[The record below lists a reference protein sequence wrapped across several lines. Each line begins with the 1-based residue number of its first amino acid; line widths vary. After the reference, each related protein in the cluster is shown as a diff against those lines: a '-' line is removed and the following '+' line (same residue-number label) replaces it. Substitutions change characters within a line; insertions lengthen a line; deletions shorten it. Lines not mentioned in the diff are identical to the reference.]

1 MRLENYKKK
10 QIGDKIMV
18 VNIPTFRLR
27 VSNGAL
33 ETERDPEYLFAYV
46 IEAPKGPV
54 LKPTF
59 VQSNAEALEIFGVDF
74 AAHFNQNPQG
84 LLLIRVAYKDMKAA
98 SVTYQV
104 EGLDDIII
112 SRKTKGTGTGTT
124 VVSITK
130 DPDYTG
136 YRLILKIPELGD
148 KTYKGIKNLKTVFQ
162 RINNI
167 AGEYITIEND
177 PANISKETDEKR
189 YTIVA
194 QTGDAVPDITDATNE
209 NATDIGKLQGGS
221 NGSIKIAENGNVGD
235 TIYPAK
241 GFVANTNIQSE
252 SSNTTTTYYNADGSQ
267 EIYVIDETQIKDAAE
282 DFITYTPAGF
292 IAEADKGATLGGTT
306 YYNADGSEEYTVKES
321 NVSAE
326 EDTENEKTIP
336 VYSKN
341 TPETTK
347 IFEQGIQATDPDV
360 YQEITSADGTFVPS
374 DVGAEQRSVA
384 SADQEEAFAK
394 AFRVL
399 EGEDVLGVSVL
410 SASPIA
416 HLVMLEHV
424 QDMNESEV
432 GRLRFG
438 ITAYIPDSFSQEK
451 FEAEIAEQGSPYGDG
466 AISAMSLE
474 AESYNNEYIIYVGQG
489 VEFRPSEGDELQYL
503 PPHKAVQLYTGIRS
517 ALSYKYAIFGGEEKK
532 VLIGVEDV
540 IPFEYNANMGRL
552 KEVMIELNESGVCI
566 FKKEY
571 GDVTFVEGVTTSRS
585 DVLSHES
592 IMSIVAHVSKRL
604 IARCRPYQGQ
614 NLTEDLKATL
624 KTALQGE
631 LQNITDTD
639 KSLIALEQ
647 YNLAPYNVE
656 VSSAA
661 MVRFDEK
668 GSLIRE
674 SKIVVKCKI
683 VPVGALRDIDLGV
696 IVI

>member
-1 MRLENYKKK
+1 
-10 QIGDKIMV
+10 MV

-84 LLLIRVAYKDMKAA
+84 LLLIRVAYKNMKAA

-177 PANISKETDEKR
+177 PANISKETDEER
-189 YTIVA
+189 YAIVA

-241 GFVANTNIQSE
+241 GFVANSDIKTE
-252 SSNTTTTYYNADGSQ
+252 SGSDTTTYYNKDGSQ
-267 EIYVIDETQIKDAAE
+267 EIYVDTSAQIKDAAE
-282 DFITYTPAGF
+282 DFITYTPAGY
-292 IAEADKGATLGGTT
+292 IAEADKESTLGTT
-306 YYNADGSEEYTVKES
+306 YYNADGSEEYSVAAS
-321 NVSAE
+321 AISAE
-326 EDTENEKTIP
+326 EDTENEKTIQI
-336 VYSKN
+336 YSKT

-639 KSLIALEQ
+639 KSIIALDQ

>member
-1 MRLENYKKK
+1 
-10 QIGDKIMV
+10 MV

-177 PANISKETDEKR
+177 PANISKETDEER

-241 GFVANTNIQSE
+241 GFVANSDIKTE
-252 SSNTTTTYYNADGSQ
+252 SGSDTTTYYNEDGSQ
-267 EIYVIDETQIKDAAE
+267 EIYVDTSAQIKDTAE
-282 DFITYTPAGF
+282 EFITYTPAGY
-292 IAEADKGATLGGTT
+292 IAEADKESTLGTT
-306 YYNADGSEEYTVKES
+306 YYNADGSEEYSVAAS
-321 NVSAE
+321 AISAE
-326 EDTENEKTIP
+326 EDTENEKTIQI
-336 VYSKN
+336 YSKT

-639 KSLIALEQ
+639 KSLISLEQ

>member
-1 MRLENYKKK
+1 
-10 QIGDKIMV
+10 MV

-33 ETERDPEYLFAYV
+33 ETQRDPEYLFAYV

-54 LKPTF
+54 LTPTF
-59 VQSNAEALEIFGVDF
+59 VQSNAEALEVFGVDF

-98 SVTYQV
+98 SVTYKV

-112 SRKTKGTGTGTT
+112 KRNSKGTGTGTT
-124 VVSITK
+124 VISITK

-136 YRLILKIPELGD
+136 YRLILRIPELGN

-162 RINNI
+162 RINNV

-177 PANISKETDEKR
+177 PALISKEKDEAK
-189 YTIVA
+189 YAIVA
-194 QTGDAVPDITDATNE
+194 QTGDVVPDITEATNE
-209 NATDIGKLQGGS
+209 SPTDLGKLQGGS
-221 NGSIKIAENGNVGD
+221 NGSIKVAENGSVGD
-235 TIYPAK
+235 IIYTKK
-241 GFVANTNIQSE
+241 GFVAPSAIQAE
-252 SSNTTTTYYNADGSQ
+252 SGDSTTTYYNETGS
-267 EIYVIDETQIKDAAE
+267 ETKFVTTSAEIKDEAFDE
-282 DFITYTPAGF
+282 YVSAGF
-292 IAEADKGATLGGTT
+292 ATEDQIQTTSSALTTT
-306 YYNADGSEEYTVKES
+306 YYNADGSEEKYVQGTLETEATETATVQVYTKQASVE
-321 NVSAE
+321 
-326 EDTENEKTIP
+326 
-336 VYSKN
+336 
-341 TPETTK
+341 
-347 IFEQGIQATDPDV
+347 IFEKIEFTEDPDA
-360 YQEITSADGTFVPS
+360 YQEITSADGTFVPN
-374 DVGAEQRSVA
+374 DVSEELRSVA
-384 SADQEEAFAK
+384 SADQQEAFAK

-438 ITAYIPDSFSQEK
+438 ITAYIPDQFSQDN
-451 FEAEIAEQGSPYGDG
+451 FEAEIEEQGSPYGDG
-466 AISAMSLE
+466 AIAAMSLE

-489 VEFRPSEGDELQYL
+489 VAFRPSEGEEIQYL

-517 ALSYKYAIFGGEEKK
+517 HLNYKYAIFGGEEKK

-540 IPFEYNANMGRL
+540 IPFEYNTNMGRL
-552 KEVMIELNESGVCI
+552 KEIMIELNEAGVCI

-639 KSLIALEQ
+639 KSLISIEQ

>member
-1 MRLENYKKK
+1 
-10 QIGDKIMV
+10 MV

-104 EGLDDIII
+104 KGLDDIII

-177 PANISKETDEKR
+177 PANISKETDEER
-189 YTIVA
+189 YAIVA

-235 TIYPAK
+235 SLYPAK
-241 GFVANTNIQSE
+241 GFVANSDIQSE
-252 SSNTTTTYYNADGSQ
+252 SSSTTETYFNEDGSQEIYVAQGATFKDSEEEFATYTSAGFVKTADDIAAESGISNKTYYNADGSQ
-267 EIYVIDETQIKDAAE
+267 EYFVTG
-282 DFITYTPAGF
+282 TPRALVTEGD
-292 IAEADKGATLGGTT
+292 EADDPAEFTEVYTKQPVAATKV
-306 YYNADGSEEYTVKES
+306 YNKE
-321 NVSAE
+321 
-326 EDTENEKTIP
+326 
-336 VYSKN
+336 
-341 TPETTK
+341 
-347 IFEQGIQATDPDV
+347 IQVTDPDV

-639 KSLIALEQ
+639 KSLISLEQ

>member
-1 MRLENYKKK
+1 
-10 QIGDKIMV
+10 MV

-177 PANISKETDEKR
+177 PANISKETDEER
-189 YTIVA
+189 YAIVA

-241 GFVANTNIQSE
+241 GFVANSDIKTE
-252 SSNTTTTYYNADGSQ
+252 SGSDTTTYYNEDGSQ
-267 EIYVIDETQIKDAAE
+267 EIYVDTSAQIKDTAE
-282 DFITYTPAGF
+282 EFITYTPAGY
-292 IAEADKGATLGGTT
+292 IAEADKESTLGTT
-306 YYNADGSEEYTVKES
+306 YYNADGSEEYSVAAS
-321 NVSAE
+321 AISAE
-326 EDTENEKTIP
+326 EDTENEKTIQI
-336 VYSKN
+336 YSKT

-639 KSLIALEQ
+639 KSLISLEQ

>member
-1 MRLENYKKK
+1 
-10 QIGDKIMV
+10 MV

-84 LLLIRVAYKDMKAA
+84 LLLLRVAYKDMKAA
-98 SVTYQV
+98 SITYKV

-112 SRKTKGTGTGTT
+112 KRNSKGTGTGTT
-124 VVSITK
+124 IVAISK

-136 YRLILKIPELGD
+136 YRLVLKIPELGN

-167 AGEYITIEND
+167 AGEYLEIEND
-177 PANISKETDEKR
+177 PALISKEKDEEK
-189 YTIVA
+189 YAIVA
-194 QTGDAVPDITDATNE
+194 QTGDVVPDITDSTNTE
-209 NATDIGKLQGGS
+209 NATDLGKLHISAAGETTFYNADGS
-221 NGSIKIAENGNVGD
+221 ETYKTDAEPKSSAED
-235 TIYPAK
+235 ESFITYTSA
-241 GFVANTNIQSE
+241 GFVAPSDISDDGE
-252 SSNTTTTYYNADGSQ
+252 TTYYNADGSQ
-267 EIYVIDETQIKDAAE
+267 TIKTSASPVSEATEEATTQVYTKNVAATTE
-282 DFITYTPAGF
+282 VF
-292 IAEADKGATLGGTT
+292 EKGAQL
-306 YYNADGSEEYTVKES
+306 
-321 NVSAE
+321 
-326 EDTENEKTIP
+326 
-336 VYSKN
+336 
-341 TPETTK
+341 
-347 IFEQGIQATDPDV
+347 TDPDN
-360 YQEITSADGTFVPS
+360 YEELTNDDGTFVPS
-374 DVGAEQRSVA
+374 ELTDPTQRAVA
-384 SADQEEAFAK
+384 SAYQQDVFAK

-410 SASPIA
+410 SASPVA

-438 ITAYIPDSFSQEK
+438 ITAYIPEDFSQEA
-451 FEAEIAEQGSPYGDG
+451 FEAEIEEQGSPYGDG

-474 AESYNNEYIIYVGQG
+474 AEAYNNEYIIYVGQG
-489 VEFRPSEGDELQYL
+489 VAFRPSQGEELQYL

-517 ALSYKYAIFGGEEKK
+517 RLNYKYAIFGGEEKK

-540 IPFEYNANMGRL
+540 IPFEYNTNMGRL
-552 KEVMIELNESGVCI
+552 KEIMIELNESGVCI

-639 KSLIALEQ
+639 KSLISIDE
-647 YNLAPYNVE
+647 YNLTPYNVE

>member
-1 MRLENYKKK
+1 
-10 QIGDKIMV
+10 MV

-84 LLLIRVAYKDMKAA
+84 LLLLRVAYKDMKAA

-112 SRKTKGTGTGTT
+112 KRNSKGTGTGTT
-124 VVSITK
+124 IVAITK

-136 YRLILKIPELGD
+136 YRLVLKIPELGD

-167 AGEYITIEND
+167 AGDYITIEND
-177 PANISKETDEKR
+177 PALISKEKDPEK
-189 YTIVA
+189 YAIVA
-194 QTGDAVPDITDATNE
+194 QTGDVVPDVKDATNE
-209 NATDIGKLQGGS
+209 SATDIGKLQGGS

-235 TIYPAK
+235 TIYPAR
-241 GFVANTNIQSE
+241 GFVANTDIQSA
-252 SSNTTTTYYNADGSQ
+252 SSDATTTYYNADGSQ
-267 EIYVIDETQIKDAAE
+267 EIYVATEAQIKDAAE

-306 YYNADGSEEYTVKES
+306 YYNADGSEEYTVS
-321 NVSAE
+321 ASAISAE
-326 EDTENEKTIP
+326 EDTENGKTIP
-336 VYSKN
+336 IYSKN
-341 TPETTK
+341 TPDTTK

-360 YQEITSADGTFVPS
+360 YQEITSEDGTFVPT

-384 SADQEEAFAK
+384 SADQQEAFAK

-438 ITAYIPDSFSQEK
+438 ITAYIPDGFSQEA
-451 FEAEIAEQGSPYGDG
+451 FEAEIEEQGSPYGDG
-466 AISAMSLE
+466 SIAAMSLE
-474 AESYNNEYIIYVGQG
+474 AESYNNEYFIYVGQG
-489 VEFRPSEGDELQYL
+489 VAFRPSEGEEIQYL

-517 ALSYKYAIFGGEEKK
+517 RLNYKYAIFGGEEKK
-532 VLIGVEDV
+532 VLVGVEDV
-540 IPFEYNANMGRL
+540 IPFEYNTNMGRL
-552 KEVMIELNESGVCI
+552 KEIMIELNESGVCI

-639 KSLIALEQ
+639 KSLIAIDQ
-647 YNLAPYNVE
+647 YNLTPYNVE

>member
-1 MRLENYKKK
+1 
-10 QIGDKIMV
+10 MV

-54 LKPTF
+54 LTPTF

-84 LLLIRVAYKDMKAA
+84 LMLIRVAYKDMKAA
-98 SVTYQV
+98 SVTYKV
-104 EGLDDIII
+104 AGLDDIVIT
-112 SRKTKGTGTGTT
+112 RNTKGTGTGTT
-124 VVSITK
+124 IVSITK

-136 YRLILKIPELGD
+136 YRLILRIPELGD

-167 AGEYITIEND
+167 AGDYISIEND
-177 PANISKETDEKR
+177 PAKISKETDEAK
-189 YTIVA
+189 YEIISK
-194 QTGDAVPDITDATNE
+194 TGEAVPDITETTNE
-209 NATDIGKLQGGS
+209 NETDIGKLQGGS
-221 NGSIKIAENGNVGD
+221 NGFIKIAENGNIGD
-235 TIYPAK
+235 TIYPAR
-241 GFVANTNIQSE
+241 GYVLDSNIKTVSG
-252 SSNTTTTYYNADGSQ
+252 SDTTTYYNNDGSQ
-267 EIYVIDETQIKDAAE
+267 EFYVDTAAQIKDAAD
-282 DFITYTPAGF
+282 DFITYTPAGY
-292 IAEADKGATLGGTT
+292 IAETDKGAASGST
-306 YYNADGSEEYTVKES
+306 YYNATGSEEYSVLA
-321 NVSAE
+321 SAISE
-326 EDTENEKTIP
+326 NEDTENNKTILI
-336 VYSKN
+336 YSKN
-341 TPETTK
+341 VPDTTQ

-374 DVGAEQRSVA
+374 DVGVEQRSVA

-438 ITAYIPDSFSQEK
+438 ITAYIPDSFTQEN
-451 FEAEIAEQGSPYGDG
+451 FEAEIIEQGSPYGDG
-466 AISAMSLE
+466 AIASMSLE
-474 AESYNNEYIIYVGQG
+474 AESYNNEYIIYIGQG

-517 ALSYKYAIFGGEEKK
+517 ALSYKNAIFGGEEKK

-639 KSLIALEQ
+639 KSLISIDQ

>member
-1 MRLENYKKK
+1 
-10 QIGDKIMV
+10 MV

-177 PANISKETDEKR
+177 PANISKETDEEK
-189 YTIVA
+189 YAIVA

-241 GFVANTNIQSE
+241 GFVANSDIKTE
-252 SSNTTTTYYNADGSQ
+252 SGSDTTTYYNKDGSQ
-267 EIYVIDETQIKDAAE
+267 KIYVDTSAQIKDAAE
-282 DFITYTPAGF
+282 DFITYTPAGY
-292 IAEADKGATLGGTT
+292 IAEADKESTLGTT
-306 YYNADGSEEYTVKES
+306 YYNADGSEEYSVAAS
-321 NVSAE
+321 AISAE
-326 EDTENEKTIP
+326 EDTENEKTIQI
-336 VYSKN
+336 YSKT

-639 KSLIALEQ
+639 KSLIALDQ